1 MRGRLDTNAEL
12 FNGTFQ
18 DLKRFVPRDLTLRQ
32 VVRKVASVFDL
43 RGLLAPVL
51 GSMMLD
57 TRKTCKL
64 VIGWDE
70 PMAETMMNK

>member
-32 VVRKVASVFDL
+32 VVSKVASVFDL

-51 GSMMLD
+51 GSMRQD
-57 TRKTCKL
+57 TKKT
-64 VIGWDE
+64 
-70 PMAETMMNK
+70 